1 MAASHLKQGFYKMS
15 NITVLK
21 PEKPIELSA
30 AQLQLV
36 KNTVAKECNEDEFN
50 LFIAVCKR
58 VGLDPFRRQIYAV
71 VYNADKPEKR
81 SMTLMTSIGG
91 LQAIADRSG
100 TYRPDENNP
109 EYTMDKELISPSNPL
124 GILKVE
130 VFPQKYINGE
140 WHQLAGEAYW
150 DEFAPVIDGYDEVD
164 KGATWQDG
172 NPKMTRVPNGK
183 DMLDPRS
190 KFWSKM
196 PRRMIAKCAEAQA
209 LRKGWPEDL
218 SGLYSPE
225 EMDQQNSRIASEEME
240 ELEIN
245 KRLEAIN
252 SQDALSI
259 QWHVTDIIE
268 SVPAG
273 KFMDKAIEFVSKS
286 ESPIEL
292 NKWKERNRYQMQEFW
307 ARHKSDA
314 LELKKAIEQKMK
326 ELGGEQ

>member
-1 MAASHLKQGFYKMS
+1 MS

-21 PEKPIELSA
+21 PENPIELSA
-30 AQLQLV
+30 SQLQLV
-36 KNTVAKECNEDEFN
+36 KNTVAKECNENEFN

-71 VYNADKPEKR
+71 VYSADKPEKR
-81 SMTLMTSIGG
+81 SMTLMTSISG

-100 TYRPDENNP
+100 TYRPDENSP
-109 EYTMDKELISPSNPL
+109 KYTMDKELKSPANPL

-130 VFPQKYINGE
+130 VFPKKYINGE

-150 DEFAPVIDGYDEVD
+150 DEFAPIISNGYKEID
-164 KGATWQDG
+164 KGDTWPDG
-172 NPKMTRVPNGK
+172 NPKMTRVPTK
-183 DMLDPRS
+183 EDMLDPKS

-225 EMDQQNSRIASEEME
+225 EMDQQNSRIASEELE
-240 ELEIN
+240 ELETN

-252 SQDALSI
+252 SQDTLSI
-259 QWHVTDIIE
+259 QWQVTDNIE
-268 SVPAG
+268 AVPAG
-273 KFMDKAIEFVSKS
+273 EFMDKAIEFVSKS
-286 ESPIEL
+286 ESPTEL
-292 NKWKERNRYQMQEFW
+292 TKWKERNRYQIQEFW

-314 LELKKAIEQKMK
+314 LELKKVIEQKMK